1 MAASS
6 NEMDGARNVL
16 RAVFNSLPT
25 GWKMIAMDFVEQISN
40 GVSSQRSNSFVEAS
54 GSFAHRIGSQDR
66 ELRKVAQ
73 AVIVPLK
80 SGLQSF
86 NKVSEILLSVHA
98 DMVLPDTQTFHD
110 IRRQILNMKRQLE
123 SSERI
128 AAEELQDLDRQTE
141 VLTADQ
147 GRLARLKQEKQLEL
161 DKLQKQLGSYRSSLE
176 TYKDALNTQ
185 RRNLESAKETLEN
198 MRKKRDEAETM
209 RNVGLGLMVIPVAG
223 WIVGPV
229 VAIAG
234 AIDMDQ
240 ASDAVNTA
248 RREVDSCESQVT
260 KYCNK
265 VSEFQSLISKAE
277 REIRHVD
284 HKIHQ
289 TDANLRD
296 LSGRREVVADVQSKM
311 RRVVNQLGVLSGVGN
326 VAELQTRHLVLLGPV
341 MKVMEEMTTALGRIT
356 GEELLNTEG
365 IRSLLGRMKRN
376 QEQLKCLVD
385 AKQGADDEYY

>member
-1 MAASS
+1 MAWNISCSS
-6 NEMDGARNVL
+6 V
-16 RAVFNSLPT
+16 
-25 GWKMIAMDFVEQISN
+25 
-40 GVSSQRSNSFVEAS
+40 
-54 GSFAHRIGSQDR
+54 GSQDR

-73 AVIVPLK
+73 AVIIPLK

-98 DMVLPDTQTFHD
+98 DMVLPDTQTFDD
-110 IRRQILNMKRQLE
+110 IRRQILNMEQQLE
-123 SSERI
+123 SSEKK
-128 AAEELQDLDRQTE
+128 AAEELQDVDRQTE

-209 RNVGLGLMVIPVAG
+209 RNVGLGLLAIPFVG
-223 WIVGPV
+223 WAVGSGL
-229 VAIAG
+229 AIGG

-240 ASDAVNTA
+240 ASGAVDTA
-248 RREVDSCESQVT
+248 RSELNVKSKMLTT
-260 KYCNK
+260 K
-265 VSEFQSLISKAE
+265 FI
-277 REIRHVD
+277 
-284 HKIHQ
+284 
-289 TDANLRD
+289 NLRD
-296 LSGRREVVADVQSKM
+296 LSGRREVVADVQNKM

-326 VAELQTRHLVLLGPV
+326 VAELQTRHLVLLEPV

-365 IRSLLGRMKRN
+365 IKSLLGRMKRN

>member
-1 MAASS
+1 MYIVY
-6 NEMDGARNVL
+6 NLEICVNQGVL
-16 RAVFNSLPT
+16 ELLIPLELQK
-25 GWKMIAMDFVEQISN
+25 GGKCK
-40 GVSSQRSNSFVEAS
+40 SQ
-54 GSFAHRIGSQDR
+54 
-66 ELRKVAQ
+66 K
-73 AVIVPLK
+73 
-80 SGLQSF
+80 
-86 NKVSEILLSVHA
+86 
-98 DMVLPDTQTFHD
+98 
-110 IRRQILNMKRQLE
+110 
-123 SSERI
+123 

-209 RNVGLGLMVIPVAG
+209 RNVGLGLLAIPFVG
-223 WIVGPV
+223 WVVGELWS
-229 VAIAG
+229 G
-234 AIDMDQ
+234 YWWRYNLDQ
-240 ASDAVNTA
+240 ASGAVDTA
-248 RREVDSCESQVT
+248 RSEVDSYESLVT
-260 KYCNK
+260 EFCNK

-277 REIRHVD
+277 GEIQDVD

-326 VAELQTRHLVLLGPV
+326 VAELQTRHLVLLEPV

-365 IRSLLGRMKRN
+365 IKSLLGRMKRN

>member
-1 MAASS
+1 MITLTCLCQNEYIHFDSRPHRKSVGPTSCSCRSCCPQFCLCGLKRSYRKSS
-6 NEMDGARNVL
+6 SV
-16 RAVFNSLPT
+16 
-25 GWKMIAMDFVEQISN
+25 
-40 GVSSQRSNSFVEAS
+40 
-54 GSFAHRIGSQDR
+54 GSQDR

-110 IRRQILNMKRQLE
+110 IRRQILNMEQQLE
-123 SSERI
+123 SSERK
-128 AAEELQDLDRQTE
+128 AAEELQDVDRQTE

-147 GRLARLKQEKQLEL
+147 GCLARLKQEKQLEL

-185 RRNLESAKETLEN
+185 RKNLESAKETLEN

-209 RNVGLGLMVIPVAG
+209 RNVGLGLLVIPFIG
-223 WIVGPV
+223 WAVGPV

-240 ASDAVNTA
+240 ASDAVDTA

-260 KYCNK
+260 KYRNK

-277 REIRHVD
+277 GEIQDVD

-296 LSGRREVVADVQSKM
+296 LSRRREVVADVQSKM

-326 VAELQTRHLVLLGPV
+326 VAELQTRHLVLLEPV

-365 IRSLLGRMKRN
+365 IKSLLGRMKRN

-385 AKQGADDEYY
+385 AKQGEDDEYY